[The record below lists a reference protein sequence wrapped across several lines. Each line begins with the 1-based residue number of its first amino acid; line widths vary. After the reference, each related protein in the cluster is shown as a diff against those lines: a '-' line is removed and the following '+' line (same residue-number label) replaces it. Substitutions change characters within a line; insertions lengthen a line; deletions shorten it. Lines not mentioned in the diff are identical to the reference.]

1 MVRKSCLRSC
11 LSLTPAFLN
20 IYISYRFAGGYLVI
34 SICTPC
40 HRKWLQFIISQLL
53 PQWGGLKRKMQILLS
68 KKSVLPLTQACW
80 IHERKMNE
88 RVLEKE
94 NTLDVVCDYK
104 TILRLWAKK
113 KKRKNPSNIDSITYT
128 ILLGYNKSWRRVLE
142 VILLQRVKY
151 AHPPLVYIKFTSC
164 WRVNTETRLS
174 KTIVQ

>member
-1 MVRKSCLRSC
+1 M
-11 LSLTPAFLN
+11 
-20 IYISYRFAGGYLVI
+20 SYRFSGGYTVI

-40 HRKWLQFIISQLL
+40 HRKGDCSSLSVSYYHNEV
-53 PQWGGLKRKMQILLS
+53 GLKRKMQILLS
-68 KKSVLPLTQACW
+68 KKSVLPLTQACC

-94 NTLDVVCDYK
+94 NTLDAVCDYK
-104 TILRLWAKK
+104 MILQLWAKK

-151 AHPPLVYIKFTSC
+151 DHPPLVYIKFTSC

-174 KTIVQ
+174 KTTVQ